1 MKIFPTRT
9 NTFRFSG
16 SYWASIWLI
25 LIYLGMNACV
35 TLQPVEFRRVDNMQV
50 LTNKFPPSISLD
62 LYIYNPNPYGL
73 TLTEISTELN
83 IDDKKIGNIILP
95 KKTRINR
102 KKETPI
108 AFTIEL
114 STENLMTLLP
124 AALSG
129 FTKSNSTGSLKG
141 YIKLR
146 KFIFTQKIPFEVHQK
161 LAF

>member
-1 MKIFPTRT
+1 MKIFTTRT
-9 NTFRFSG
+9 NTYNISV
-16 SYWASIWLI
+16 SNWASIGLI
-25 LIYLGMNACV
+25 LICLVMNACV

-62 LYIYNPNPYGL
+62 LYIYNPNSYGL

-95 KKTRINR
+95 KKTRIYR
-102 KKETPI
+102 KKETPVP
-108 AFTIEL
+108 FTIEL
-114 STENLMTLLP
+114 STENLMKLLP

-129 FTKSNSTGSLKG
+129 FSKSKSNGSLKG

-146 KFIFTQKIPFEVHQK
+146 KFIFTQKIQHRSF
-161 LAF
+161 